1 VSVFTCAR
9 PRTST
14 CLTHV
19 GTEGEP
25 TPE

>member
-9 PRTST
+9 PRTAT